1 MPNSSSVRSILN
13 GNRRSFATALG
24 WHLLYA
30 VIPMQTPIA
39 VGLIVAALSGEDA
52 SFYGWNPSGDFGI
65 PTQVFAVGL
74 LAGLAIATSA
84 AAYVRSISTA
94 QLSRRVVATLRI
106 EALEASM
113 QMDPDQFNR
122 LGAVEVQDR
131 IVNETA
137 QVRRYIERVFVQSG
151 VNLVRISYPA
161 IMLFFMDWQLA
172 FVAVAIMT
180 PQFVISLLVSSRL
193 HEAIRIAREQRA
205 VLNRGVADLV
215 RGSSENSG
223 NSLAS
228 VREKV
233 LGLEQ
238 AEMTAKR
245 FAAVNMANVWL
256 FTSLGIAIVWW
267 LGAAAVSSGRL
278 GVGELVAFVGMLSF
292 VYQPMRQ
299 FTRIANTSRRGIV
312 ALQRLDDLHRKDPD
326 DVIELR
332 PDLRISSPTILDA
345 SDREAS

>member
-1 MPNSSSVRSILN
+1 MSHSCSVRPILN
-13 GNRRSFATALG
+13 GNRRSFATALW

-30 VIPMQTPIA
+30 IIPMQTPIA
-39 VGLIVAALSGEDA
+39 AGMIVAALGGEA
-52 SFYGWNPSGDFGI
+52 ANFYGWNPSRDFGVS
-65 PTQVFAVGL
+65 TQVFAVGL
-74 LAGLAIATSA
+74 FAGLAIATSV
-84 AAYVRSISTA
+84 AAYFRNISTA

-106 EALEASM
+106 DALEASV
-113 QMDPDQFNR
+113 QMEPGHFDR

-137 QVRRYIERVFVQSG
+137 QVRRYIERVFVQTG
-151 VNLVRISYPA
+151 VNLVRVSYPV
-161 IMLFFMDWQLA
+161 IMLFVIDVQLA

-180 PQFVISLLVSSRL
+180 PQLVISLFVLSRL
-193 HEAIRIAREQRA
+193 HEATRLARERRA

-215 RGSSENSG
+215 RRSSDNSG
-223 NSLAS
+223 NALAS

-238 AEMTAKR
+238 AEMTAQR
-245 FAAVNMANVWL
+245 FAALNMSNVWL
-256 FTSLGIAIVWW
+256 FTCFGIAMVWW
-267 LGAAAVSSGRL
+267 FGAAAVSSGRL

-299 FTRIANTSRRGIV
+299 FTQIANTSRRGTV
-312 ALQRLDDLHRKDPD
+312 ALQRLDELYRKDSD
-326 DVIELR
+326 DAIQPSR
-332 PDLRISSPTILDA
+332 DIRILSRRIVDA